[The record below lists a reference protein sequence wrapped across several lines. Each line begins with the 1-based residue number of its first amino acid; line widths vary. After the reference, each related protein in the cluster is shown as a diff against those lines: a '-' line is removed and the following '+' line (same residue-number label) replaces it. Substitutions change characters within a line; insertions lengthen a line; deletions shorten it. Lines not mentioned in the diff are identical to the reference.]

1 MLLKL
6 VMCLY
11 RRLGSSL
18 LWPGQSLGPLLLRLL
33 HMLLNLGRFV
43 SCRHD
48 GRRRRLM
55 LLLHLQRRLRLR
67 RNGPDL
73 GQPLLFPLLD
83 GLGGRIGVKEAGRHT
98 VGGHLLA
105 AHPGVEDAAPAQLAA
120 LETLELPVGGNVVVR
135 QPGFGIAV
143 TGWQV
148 CDDAI
153 WRGWRLCA
161 RKRRKTPWLV
171 TDVLSNVERQRG
183 MGWAG
188 HTVKFVHLAAK
199 EDLRLDS
206 LILQSVFVKVL
217 KDDDISSRRRGGFR
231 SISHARGRLRVRF

>member
-1 MLLKL
+1 
-6 VMCLY
+6 
-11 RRLGSSL
+11 
-18 LWPGQSLGPLLLRLL
+18 
-33 HMLLNLGRFV
+33 
-43 SCRHD
+43 
-48 GRRRRLM
+48 M

-83 GLGGRIGVKEAGRHT
+83 GLGGRIGVEEAGRHT

-153 WRGWRLCA
+153 WRGWRL
-161 RKRRKTPWLV
+161 
-171 TDVLSNVERQRG
+171 
-183 MGWAG
+183 
-188 HTVKFVHLAAK
+188 VKFVHLAAK
-199 EDLRLDS
+199 EDLRLDG